1 MPDTLT
7 LIRPVSLYPPKPHN
21 PSPNKSATVNH
32 FRYDCFLQPIIQL
45 KTMTK
50 TTQGLS
56 PSLILLMSIATGLAV
71 ASNYY
76 AQPLLDTIARNFSLS
91 ASTAGFIVTA
101 AQLGYAAG
109 LLFLVPLGDMF
120 ERRMLIVSMTL
131 LAAGG
136 MLITASSQSLGM
148 LILGTALTGLF
159 SVVAQIL
166 IPLAATLATPDKRG
180 KVVGTIMSGL
190 LLGIL
195 LARTVAGLLANL
207 GGWRTVFWVA
217 SILMAL
223 MAIALWRGLPKMK
236 SDTQLNYPQLL
247 GSVFSLFIHDK
258 LLRTRAML
266 GCLTF
271 ANFSILWT
279 SMAFLLAAPPFNYS
293 EGMIGLFG
301 LAGAAG
307 ALGARPAG
315 GFADKGKS
323 HLTTTVGLL
332 LLLLSWLAI
341 WLGHTSVPMLIIGIL
356 ILDLTVQGV
365 HITNQTVIYR
375 IHPDARNRLTAG
387 YMTSYFIGGAAGSL
401 ISASAWQHA
410 GWAGVCL
417 AGTTVA
423 VLNLLVWWRGFHRQE
438 AVN

>member
-1 MPDTLT
+1 
-7 LIRPVSLYPPKPHN
+7 
-21 PSPNKSATVNH
+21 
-32 FRYDCFLQPIIQL
+32 
-45 KTMTK
+45 MTK
-50 TTQGLS
+50 TTPGLS
-56 PSLILLMSIATGLAV
+56 PALILLMSVATGLAV

-76 AQPLLDTIARNFSLS
+76 AQPLLDTIARAFNLS
-91 ASTAGFIVTA
+91 ASSAGFIVTA

-136 MLITASSQSLGM
+136 MLITASSQSLTM
-148 LILGTALTGLF
+148 MIVGTALTGLF

-166 IPLAATLATPDKRG
+166 VPRAATLASPDKRG

-195 LARTVAGLLANL
+195 LARTVAGLLASL
-207 GGWRTVFWVA
+207 GGWRTVYWVA
-217 SILMAL
+217 SVLMVVMAL
-223 MAIALWRGLPKMK
+223 ALWRGLPKVK
-236 SDTQLNYPQLL
+236 QENHLNYPQLL
-247 GSVFSLFIHDK
+247 ASVFSLFTQDK
-258 LLRTRAML
+258 LLRTRALL

-293 EGMIGLFG
+293 EGVIGLFG

-315 GFADKGKS
+315 GLADKGKS
-323 HLTTTVGLL
+323 HLTTTAGLV
-332 LLLLSWLAI
+332 LLLLSWAAI
-341 WLGHTSVPMLIIGIL
+341 WYGHVSVLALIVGIL
-356 ILDLTVQGV
+356 VLDLTVQGV

-375 IHPDARNRLTAG
+375 VKPEARNRLTAG

-410 GWAGVCL
+410 GWSGVCGIG
-417 AGTTVA
+417 AIVA
-423 VLNLLVWWRGFHRQE
+423 ALNLLVWWRGYHRQE
-438 AVN
+438 AIH

>member
-1 MPDTLT
+1 
-7 LIRPVSLYPPKPHN
+7 
-21 PSPNKSATVNH
+21 
-32 FRYDCFLQPIIQL
+32 
-45 KTMTK
+45 
-50 TTQGLS
+50 
-56 PSLILLMSIATGLAV
+56 MSVATGLAV

-76 AQPLLDTIARNFSLS
+76 AQPLLDTIARAFNLS
-91 ASTAGFIVTA
+91 ASSAGFIVTA

-136 MLITASSQSLGM
+136 MLITASSQSLTM
-148 LILGTALTGLF
+148 MIVGTALTGLF

-166 IPLAATLATPDKRG
+166 VPLAATLASPEKRG

-195 LARTVAGLLANL
+195 LARTVAGLLASL
-207 GGWRTVFWVA
+207 GGWRTVYWVA
-217 SILMAL
+217 SVLMVIMAL
-223 MAIALWRGLPKMK
+223 ALWRGLPKVK
-236 SDTQLNYPQLL
+236 QENHLNYPQLL
-247 GSVFSLFIHDK
+247 ASVFSLFTQDK
-258 LLRTRAML
+258 LLRTRALL
-266 GCLTF
+266 GCFTF

-293 EGMIGLFG
+293 EGVIGLFG

-315 GFADKGKS
+315 GLADKGKS
-323 HLTTTVGLL
+323 HLTTSAGLI
-332 LLLLSWLAI
+332 LLLLSWAAI
-341 WLGHTSVPMLIIGIL
+341 WYGHVSVLALIVGIL
-356 ILDLTVQGV
+356 VLDLTVQGV

-375 IHPDARNRLTAG
+375 VKPEARNRLTAG

-410 GWAGVCL
+410 GWSGVC
-417 AGTTVA
+417 AIGAIVA
-423 VLNLLVWWRGFHRQE
+423 TLNLLVWWRGYHRQD
-438 AVN
+438 AIH

>member
-1 MPDTLT
+1 
-7 LIRPVSLYPPKPHN
+7 
-21 PSPNKSATVNH
+21 
-32 FRYDCFLQPIIQL
+32 
-45 KTMTK
+45 MTK

-56 PSLILLMSIATGLAV
+56 PALILLMSVATGLAV

-76 AQPLLDTIARNFSLS
+76 AQPLLDTIARAFNLS
-91 ASTAGFIVTA
+91 ASSAGFIVTA

-136 MLITASSQSLGM
+136 MLITASSQSLTM
-148 LILGTALTGLF
+148 MIIGTALTGLF

-166 IPLAATLATPDKRG
+166 VPLAATLASPEKRG

-195 LARTVAGLLANL
+195 LARTVAGLLASL
-207 GGWRTVFWVA
+207 GGWRTVYWVA
-217 SILMAL
+217 SVLMVAMAL
-223 MAIALWRGLPKMK
+223 ALWRGLPKVK
-236 SDTQLNYPQLL
+236 PENHLNYPQLL
-247 GSVFSLFIHDK
+247 ASVFSLFTQDK
-258 LLRTRAML
+258 LLRTRALL
-266 GCLTF
+266 GCFTF

-279 SMAFLLAAPPFNYS
+279 SMAFLLASPPFNYS
-293 EGMIGLFG
+293 EGVIGLFG

-315 GFADKGKS
+315 GLADKGKS
-323 HLTTTVGLL
+323 HLTTSTGLV
-332 LLLLSWLAI
+332 LLLLSWAAI
-341 WLGHTSVPMLIIGIL
+341 WYGHTSVLALIVGIL
-356 ILDLTVQGV
+356 MLDLTVQGV

-375 IHPDARNRLTAG
+375 VKPEARNRLTAG

-410 GWAGVCL
+410 GWSGVC
-417 AGTTVA
+417 AIGAIVA
-423 VLNLLVWWRGFHRQE
+423 ALNLLVWWRGFHRQE
-438 AVN
+438 SIH

>member
-1 MPDTLT
+1 
-7 LIRPVSLYPPKPHN
+7 
-21 PSPNKSATVNH
+21 
-32 FRYDCFLQPIIQL
+32 
-45 KTMTK
+45 MTK
-50 TTQGLS
+50 TAQGLS
-56 PSLILLMSIATGLAV
+56 PALILLMSVATGLAV

-76 AQPLLDTIARNFSLS
+76 AQPLLDTIARAFNLS
-91 ASTAGFIVTA
+91 ASSAGFIVIA

-136 MLITASSQSLGM
+136 MLITASSQSLTM
-148 LILGTALTGLF
+148 MIVGTALTGLF

-166 IPLAATLATPDKRG
+166 VPLAATLASPEKRG

-195 LARTVAGLLANL
+195 LARTVAGLLASL
-207 GGWRTVFWVA
+207 GGWRTVYWVA
-217 SILMAL
+217 SVLMVIMAL
-223 MAIALWRGLPKMK
+223 ALWRGLPKVK
-236 SDTQLNYPQLL
+236 QENHLNYPQLL
-247 GSVFSLFIHDK
+247 ASVFSLFTQDK
-258 LLRTRAML
+258 LLRTRALL
-266 GCLTF
+266 GCFTF

-293 EGMIGLFG
+293 EGVIGLFG

-315 GFADKGKS
+315 GLADKGKS
-323 HLTTTVGLL
+323 HLTTSAGLV
-332 LLLLSWLAI
+332 LLLLSWAAI
-341 WLGHTSVPMLIIGIL
+341 WYGHISVLALIVGIL
-356 ILDLTVQGV
+356 VLDLTVQGV

-375 IHPDARNRLTAG
+375 VKPEARNRLTAG

-410 GWAGVCL
+410 GWSGVCTIG
-417 AGTTVA
+417 AIVA
-423 VLNLLVWWRGFHRQE
+423 TLNLLVWWRGYHRQD
-438 AVN
+438 AIN

>member
-1 MPDTLT
+1 
-7 LIRPVSLYPPKPHN
+7 
-21 PSPNKSATVNH
+21 
-32 FRYDCFLQPIIQL
+32 
-45 KTMTK
+45 MTK
-50 TTQGLS
+50 PNHELS
-56 PSLILLMSIATGLAV
+56 PALIVLMSIATGLAV

-91 ASTAGFIVTA
+91 ASSAGFIVTA

-120 ERRMLIVSMTL
+120 ERRRLIVSMTL

-136 MLITASSQSLGM
+136 MLITASSQSLAM
-148 LILGTALTGLF
+148 MILGTALTGLF

-166 IPLAATLATPDKRG
+166 VPLAATLASPDKRG

-217 SILMAL
+217 SVLMAL
-223 MAIALWRGLPKMK
+223 MALALWRGLPQMK
-236 SDTQLNYPQLL
+236 SETHLNYPQLL
-247 GSVFSLFIHDK
+247 GSVFSMFISDK
-258 LLRTRAML
+258 ILRTRVAGL
-266 GCLTF
+266 PDLCQLQH
-271 ANFSILWT
+271 SLT

-293 EGMIGLFG
+293 DGVIGLFG

-323 HLTTTVGLL
+323 HHTTTFGLL

-341 WLGHTSVPMLIIGIL
+341 WFGHTSVLALIIGIL
-356 ILDLTVQGV
+356 VLDLTVQGV

-401 ISASAWQHA
+401 ISASAWQHG

-417 AGTTVA
+417 AGATIALV
-423 VLNLLVWWRGFHRQE
+423 NLLVWWRGFHRQE
-438 AVN
+438 AAN

>member
-1 MPDTLT
+1 
-7 LIRPVSLYPPKPHN
+7 
-21 PSPNKSATVNH
+21 
-32 FRYDCFLQPIIQL
+32 
-45 KTMTK
+45 MTK

-56 PSLILLMSIATGLAV
+56 SSLILLMSIATGLAV

-166 IPLAATLATPDKRG
+166 VPLAATLATPDKRG

-236 SDTQLNYPQLL
+236 SDTHLNYPQLL

-293 EGMIGLFG
+293 EGTIGLFG

-323 HLTTTVGLL
+323 HLTTTTGLL
-332 LLLLSWLAI
+332 LLLLSWWAI
-341 WLGHTSVPMLIIGIL
+341 WLGHSSVPMLIIGIL
-356 ILDLTVQGV
+356 VLDLTVQGV

-423 VLNLLVWWRGFHRQE
+423 LLNLLVWWRGYHRQE

>member
-1 MPDTLT
+1 
-7 LIRPVSLYPPKPHN
+7 
-21 PSPNKSATVNH
+21 
-32 FRYDCFLQPIIQL
+32 
-45 KTMTK
+45 MTK
-50 TTQGLS
+50 TIQGLS
-56 PSLILLMSIATGLAV
+56 PALILLMSVATGLAV

-76 AQPLLDTIARNFSLS
+76 AQPLLDTIARAFNLS
-91 ASTAGFIVTA
+91 ASSAGFIVTA

-136 MLITASSQSLGM
+136 MLITASSQSLTM
-148 LILGTALTGLF
+148 MIVGTALTGLF

-166 IPLAATLATPDKRG
+166 VPLAATLASPEKRG

-207 GGWRTVFWVA
+207 GGWRTVYWVA
-217 SILMAL
+217 SVLMVIMAL
-223 MAIALWRGLPKMK
+223 ALWRGLPKVK
-236 SDTQLNYPQLL
+236 QENHLNYPQLL
-247 GSVFSLFIHDK
+247 ASVFSLFTQDK
-258 LLRTRAML
+258 LLRTRALL

-293 EGMIGLFG
+293 EGVIGLFG

-315 GFADKGKS
+315 GLADKGKS
-323 HLTTTVGLL
+323 HMTTTAGLI
-332 LLLLSWLAI
+332 LLLLSWAAI
-341 WLGHTSVPMLIIGIL
+341 WYGHVSVLALIVGIL
-356 ILDLTVQGV
+356 VLDLTVQGV

-375 IHPDARNRLTAG
+375 VKPEARNRLTAG

-410 GWAGVCL
+410 GWSGVCGIG
-417 AGTTVA
+417 AIVA
-423 VLNLLVWWRGFHRQE
+423 ALNLLVWWRGYHRQE
-438 AVN
+438 AIH

>member
-1 MPDTLT
+1 
-7 LIRPVSLYPPKPHN
+7 
-21 PSPNKSATVNH
+21 
-32 FRYDCFLQPIIQL
+32 
-45 KTMTK
+45 MTK
-50 TTQGLS
+50 TAQGLS
-56 PSLILLMSIATGLAV
+56 PALILLMSVATGLAV

-76 AQPLLDTIARNFSLS
+76 AQPLLDTIARAFNLS
-91 ASTAGFIVTA
+91 ASSAGFIVTA

-136 MLITASSQSLGM
+136 MLITASSQSLTM
-148 LILGTALTGLF
+148 MIVGTALTGLF

-166 IPLAATLATPDKRG
+166 VPLAATLASPEKRG

-195 LARTVAGLLANL
+195 LARTVAGLLASL
-207 GGWRTVFWVA
+207 GGWRTVYWVA
-217 SILMAL
+217 SVLMVIMAL
-223 MAIALWRGLPKMK
+223 ALWRGLPKVK
-236 SDTQLNYPQLL
+236 QENHLNYPQLL
-247 GSVFSLFIHDK
+247 ASVFSLFTQNK
-258 LLRTRAML
+258 LLRTRALL
-266 GCLTF
+266 GCFTF

-293 EGMIGLFG
+293 EGVIGLFG

-315 GFADKGKS
+315 GLADKGKS
-323 HLTTTVGLL
+323 HLTTSAGLV
-332 LLLLSWLAI
+332 LLLLSWAAI
-341 WLGHTSVPMLIIGIL
+341 WYGHISVLALIVGIL
-356 ILDLTVQGV
+356 VLDLTVQGV

-375 IHPDARNRLTAG
+375 VKPEARNRLTAG

-410 GWAGVCL
+410 GWSGVC
-417 AGTTVA
+417 AIGAIVA
-423 VLNLLVWWRGFHRQE
+423 TLNLVVWWRGYHRQD
-438 AVN
+438 AIN

>member
-1 MPDTLT
+1 
-7 LIRPVSLYPPKPHN
+7 
-21 PSPNKSATVNH
+21 
-32 FRYDCFLQPIIQL
+32 
-45 KTMTK
+45 MTK

-56 PSLILLMSIATGLAV
+56 PALILLMSVATGLAV

-76 AQPLLDTIARNFSLS
+76 AQPLLDTIARAFNLS
-91 ASTAGFIVTA
+91 ASSAGFIVTA

-136 MLITASSQSLGM
+136 MLITASSQSLTM
-148 LILGTALTGLF
+148 MIVGTALTGLF

-166 IPLAATLATPDKRG
+166 VPLAATLASPEKRG

-195 LARTVAGLLANL
+195 LARTVAGLLASL
-207 GGWRTVFWVA
+207 GGWRTVYWVA
-217 SILMAL
+217 SVLMVIMAL
-223 MAIALWRGLPKMK
+223 ALWRGLPKVK
-236 SDTQLNYPQLL
+236 QENHLNYPQLL
-247 GSVFSLFIHDK
+247 ASVFSLFTQDK
-258 LLRTRAML
+258 LLRTRALL
-266 GCLTF
+266 GCFTF

-293 EGMIGLFG
+293 EGVIGLFG

-315 GFADKGKS
+315 GLADKGKS
-323 HLTTTVGLL
+323 HLTTSAGLV
-332 LLLLSWLAI
+332 LLLLSWAAI
-341 WLGHTSVPMLIIGIL
+341 WYGHISVLALIVGIL
-356 ILDLTVQGV
+356 VLDLTVQGV

-375 IHPDARNRLTAG
+375 VKPEARNRLTAG

-410 GWAGVCL
+410 GWSGVC
-417 AGTTVA
+417 AIGAIVA
-423 VLNLLVWWRGFHRQE
+423 TLNLVVWWRGYHRQD
-438 AVN
+438 AIN

>member
-1 MPDTLT
+1 
-7 LIRPVSLYPPKPHN
+7 
-21 PSPNKSATVNH
+21 
-32 FRYDCFLQPIIQL
+32 
-45 KTMTK
+45 MTK

-56 PSLILLMSIATGLAV
+56 PALILLMSVATGLAV

-76 AQPLLDTIARNFSLS
+76 AQPLLDTIARAFNLS
-91 ASTAGFIVTA
+91 ASSAGFIVTA

-136 MLITASSQSLGM
+136 MLITASSQSLTM
-148 LILGTALTGLF
+148 MIIGTALTGLF

-166 IPLAATLATPDKRG
+166 VPLAATLASPEKRG

-195 LARTVAGLLANL
+195 LARTVAGLLASL
-207 GGWRTVFWVA
+207 GGWRTVYWVA
-217 SILMAL
+217 SVLMVIMAL
-223 MAIALWRGLPKMK
+223 ALWRGLPKVK
-236 SDTQLNYPQLL
+236 QENHLNYPQLL
-247 GSVFSLFIHDK
+247 ASVFSLFTQDK
-258 LLRTRAML
+258 LLRTRALL
-266 GCLTF
+266 GCFTF

-293 EGMIGLFG
+293 EGVIGLFG

-315 GFADKGKS
+315 GLADKGKS
-323 HLTTTVGLL
+323 HLTTSAGLV
-332 LLLLSWLAI
+332 LLLLSWAAI
-341 WLGHTSVPMLIIGIL
+341 WYGHVSVLALIVGIL
-356 ILDLTVQGV
+356 VLDLTVQGV

-375 IHPDARNRLTAG
+375 VKPEARNRLTAG

-410 GWAGVCL
+410 GWSGVC
-417 AGTTVA
+417 AIGAIVA
-423 VLNLLVWWRGFHRQE
+423 TLNLLVWWRGYHRQD
-438 AVN
+438 AIN

>member
-1 MPDTLT
+1 
-7 LIRPVSLYPPKPHN
+7 
-21 PSPNKSATVNH
+21 
-32 FRYDCFLQPIIQL
+32 
-45 KTMTK
+45 MTK
-50 TTQGLS
+50 TAQGLS
-56 PSLILLMSIATGLAV
+56 PALILLMSVATGLAV

-76 AQPLLDTIARNFSLS
+76 AQPLLDTIARAFNLS
-91 ASTAGFIVTA
+91 ASSAGFIVTA

-136 MLITASSQSLGM
+136 MLITASSQSLTM
-148 LILGTALTGLF
+148 MIVGTALTGLF

-166 IPLAATLATPDKRG
+166 VPLAATLASPEKRG

-195 LARTVAGLLANL
+195 LARTVAGLLASL
-207 GGWRTVFWVA
+207 GGWRTVYWVA
-217 SILMAL
+217 SVLMVIMAL
-223 MAIALWRGLPKMK
+223 ALWRGLPKVK
-236 SDTQLNYPQLL
+236 QENHLNYPQLL
-247 GSVFSLFIHDK
+247 ASVFSLFTQDK
-258 LLRTRAML
+258 LLRTRALL
-266 GCLTF
+266 GCFTF

-293 EGMIGLFG
+293 EGVIGLFG

-315 GFADKGKS
+315 GLADKGKS
-323 HLTTTVGLL
+323 HLTTSAGLV
-332 LLLLSWLAI
+332 LLLLSWTAI
-341 WLGHTSVPMLIIGIL
+341 WYGHISVLALIVGIL
-356 ILDLTVQGV
+356 VLDLTVQGV

-375 IHPDARNRLTAG
+375 VKPEARNRLTAG

-410 GWAGVCL
+410 GWSGVC
-417 AGTTVA
+417 AIGAIVA
-423 VLNLLVWWRGFHRQE
+423 TLNLLVWWRGYHRQD
-438 AVN
+438 AIH

>member
-1 MPDTLT
+1 
-7 LIRPVSLYPPKPHN
+7 
-21 PSPNKSATVNH
+21 
-32 FRYDCFLQPIIQL
+32 
-45 KTMTK
+45 MTK
-50 TTQGLS
+50 PNHELS
-56 PSLILLMSIATGLAV
+56 PALIVLISIATGLAV

-91 ASTAGFIVTA
+91 ASSAGFIVTA

-120 ERRMLIVSMTL
+120 ERRRLIVSMTL

-136 MLITASSQSLGM
+136 MLITASSQSLAM
-148 LILGTALTGLF
+148 MILGTALTGLF

-166 IPLAATLATPDKRG
+166 VPLAATLASPDKRG

-217 SILMAL
+217 SVLMAL
-223 MAIALWRGLPKMK
+223 MALALWRGLPQMK
-236 SDTQLNYPQLL
+236 SETHLNYPQLL
-247 GSVFSLFIHDK
+247 GSVFSMFISDK
-258 LLRTRAML
+258 ILRTRALL

-293 EGMIGLFG
+293 DGVIGLFG

-323 HLTTTVGLL
+323 HHTTTFGLL

-341 WLGHTSVPMLIIGIL
+341 WFGHTS
-356 ILDLTVQGV
+356 V

-401 ISASAWQHA
+401 ISASAWQHG

-417 AGTTVA
+417 AGATIALV
-423 VLNLLVWWRGFHRQE
+423 NLLVWWRGFHRQE
-438 AVN
+438 AAN

>member
-1 MPDTLT
+1 
-7 LIRPVSLYPPKPHN
+7 
-21 PSPNKSATVNH
+21 
-32 FRYDCFLQPIIQL
+32 
-45 KTMTK
+45 MTK
-50 TTQGLS
+50 PTHGLS
-56 PSLILLMSIATGLAV
+56 PALIVLMSVATGLAV

-76 AQPLLDTIARNFSLS
+76 AQPLLDTIAHHFSLS
-91 ASTAGFIVTA
+91 ASSAGFIVTA

-120 ERRMLIVSMTL
+120 ERRTLIVSMTL
-131 LAAGG
+131 LAADG
-136 MLITASSQSLGM
+136 MLITASSQSLSM
-148 LILGTALTGLF
+148 MILGTALTGLF

-166 IPLAATLATPDKRG
+166 VPLAATLATPATRG

-217 SILMAL
+217 SALMAL
-223 MAIALWRGLPKMK
+223 MAVALWRGLPKLK
-236 SDTQLNYPQLL
+236 SDTHLNYPQLL

-258 LLRTRAML
+258 LLRTRALL

-279 SMAFLLAAPPFNYS
+279 SMAFLLAAPPFSYS

-323 HLTTTVGLL
+323 HLTTTFGLL

-341 WLGHTSVPMLIIGIL
+341 WLGHTSVLALIIGIL
-356 ILDLTVQGV
+356 VLDLTVQGV

-375 IHPDARNRLTAG
+375 LHPDARNRLTAG

-417 AGTTVA
+417 AGVTVA
-423 VLNLLVWWRGFHRQE
+423 LLNLLVWWRGFHRQE

>member
-1 MPDTLT
+1 
-7 LIRPVSLYPPKPHN
+7 
-21 PSPNKSATVNH
+21 
-32 FRYDCFLQPIIQL
+32 
-45 KTMTK
+45 MTK

-56 PSLILLMSIATGLAV
+56 PALILLMSVATGLAV

-76 AQPLLDTIARNFSLS
+76 AQPLLDTIARAFDLS
-91 ASTAGFIVTA
+91 ASSAGFIVTA

-136 MLITASSQSLGM
+136 MLITASSQSLTM
-148 LILGTALTGLF
+148 MIIGTALTGLF

-166 IPLAATLATPDKRG
+166 VPLAATLASPEKRG

-195 LARTVAGLLANL
+195 LARTVAGLLASL
-207 GGWRTVFWVA
+207 GGWRTVYWVA
-217 SILMAL
+217 SVLMLIMAL
-223 MAIALWRGLPKMK
+223 ALWRGLPKVK
-236 SDTQLNYPQLL
+236 QENHLNYPQLL
-247 GSVFSLFIHDK
+247 ASVFSLFTRDK
-258 LLRTRAML
+258 LLRTRAIL

-293 EGMIGLFG
+293 EGVIGLFG

-315 GFADKGKS
+315 GLADKGKS
-323 HLTTTVGLL
+323 HMTTSAGLV
-332 LLLLSWLAI
+332 LLLLSWAAI
-341 WLGHTSVPMLIIGIL
+341 WYGHVSVLALIVGIL
-356 ILDLTVQGV
+356 VLDLTVQGV

-375 IHPDARNRLTAG
+375 VKPDARNRLTAG
-387 YMTSYFIGGAAGSL
+387 YMTSYFIGGAAGSQPPPGSMRAGRECAP
-401 ISASAWQHA
+401 SAPSS
-410 GWAGVCL
+410 
-417 AGTTVA
+417 
-423 VLNLLVWWRGFHRQE
+423 RR
-438 AVN
+438 

>member
-1 MPDTLT
+1 
-7 LIRPVSLYPPKPHN
+7 
-21 PSPNKSATVNH
+21 
-32 FRYDCFLQPIIQL
+32 
-45 KTMTK
+45 MTK
-50 TTQGLS
+50 TSQGLS
-56 PSLILLMSIATGLAV
+56 PALILLMSVATGLAV

-76 AQPLLDTIARNFSLS
+76 AQPLLDTIARAFDLS
-91 ASTAGFIVTA
+91 ASSAGFIVTA

-136 MLITASSQSLGM
+136 MLITASSQSLTM
-148 LILGTALTGLF
+148 MIVGTALTGLF

-166 IPLAATLATPDKRG
+166 VPLAATLASPEKRG

-195 LARTVAGLLANL
+195 LARTVAGLLASL
-207 GGWRTVFWVA
+207 GGWRTVYWVA
-217 SILMAL
+217 SVLMVVMAL
-223 MAIALWRGLPKMK
+223 ALWRGLPKVK
-236 SDTQLNYPQLL
+236 QENHLNYPQLL
-247 GSVFSLFIHDK
+247 ASVFSLFTQDK
-258 LLRTRAML
+258 LLRTRALL

-293 EGMIGLFG
+293 EGVIGLFG

-315 GFADKGKS
+315 GLADKGKS
-323 HLTTTVGLL
+323 HMTTTAGLI
-332 LLLLSWLAI
+332 LLLLSWAAI
-341 WLGHTSVPMLIIGIL
+341 WYGHVSVLALIVGIL
-356 ILDLTVQGV
+356 VLDLTVQGV

-375 IHPDARNRLTAG
+375 AKPEARNRLTAG

-410 GWAGVCL
+410 GWSGVCGIGAL
-417 AGTTVA
+417 VA
-423 VLNLLVWWRGFHRQE
+423 ALNLVVWWRGYHRQE
-438 AVN
+438 AIH

>member
-1 MPDTLT
+1 
-7 LIRPVSLYPPKPHN
+7 
-21 PSPNKSATVNH
+21 
-32 FRYDCFLQPIIQL
+32 
-45 KTMTK
+45 MTK

-166 IPLAATLATPDKRG
+166 VPLAATLATPDKRG

-236 SDTQLNYPQLL
+236 SDTHLNYPQLL
-247 GSVFSLFIHDK
+247 GSVFSLFTHDK

-307 ALGARPAG
+307 ALGARPTG

-356 ILDLTVQGV
+356 VLDLTVQGV

>member
-1 MPDTLT
+1 
-7 LIRPVSLYPPKPHN
+7 
-21 PSPNKSATVNH
+21 
-32 FRYDCFLQPIIQL
+32 
-45 KTMTK
+45 MTK
-50 TTQGLS
+50 PNHGLS
-56 PSLILLMSIATGLAV
+56 PALIVLMSVATGLAV

-76 AQPLLDTIARNFSLS
+76 AQPLLDTIAHHFSLS
-91 ASTAGFIVTA
+91 ASSAGFIVAA

-136 MLITASSQSLGM
+136 MLITASSQSLSM
-148 LILGTALTGLF
+148 MILGTALTGLF

-166 IPLAATLATPDKRG
+166 VPLAATLATPDTRG

-217 SILMAL
+217 SALMAL
-223 MAIALWRGLPKMK
+223 MAVALWRGLPKLK
-236 SDTQLNYPQLL
+236 SDTHLNYPQLL

-258 LLRTRAML
+258 LLRTRALL

-279 SMAFLLAAPPFNYS
+279 SMAFLLAAPPFSYS

-341 WLGHTSVPMLIIGIL
+341 WLGHTSVLALIIGIL

-375 IHPDARNRLTAG
+375 LHPDARNRLTAG

-417 AGTTVA
+417 AGVTVA
-423 VLNLLVWWRGFHRQE
+423 LLNLLVWWRGFHRQE

>member
-1 MPDTLT
+1 
-7 LIRPVSLYPPKPHN
+7 
-21 PSPNKSATVNH
+21 
-32 FRYDCFLQPIIQL
+32 
-45 KTMTK
+45 MTK

-56 PSLILLMSIATGLAV
+56 PALILLMSVATGLAV

-76 AQPLLDTIARNFSLS
+76 AQPLLDTIARAFNLS
-91 ASTAGFIVTA
+91 ASSAGFIVTA

-136 MLITASSQSLGM
+136 MLITASSQSLTM
-148 LILGTALTGLF
+148 MIVGTALTGLF

-166 IPLAATLATPDKRG
+166 VPLAATLASPEKRG

-195 LARTVAGLLANL
+195 LARTVAGLLASL
-207 GGWRTVFWVA
+207 GGWRTVYWVA
-217 SILMAL
+217 SVLMVVMAL
-223 MAIALWRGLPKMK
+223 ALWRGLPKVK
-236 SDTQLNYPQLL
+236 QENHLNYPQLL
-247 GSVFSLFIHDK
+247 ASVFSLFTQDK
-258 LLRTRAML
+258 LLRTRALL
-266 GCLTF
+266 GCFTF

-293 EGMIGLFG
+293 EGVIGLFG

-315 GFADKGKS
+315 GLADKGKS
-323 HLTTTVGLL
+323 HMTTTAGLI
-332 LLLLSWLAI
+332 LLLLSWAAI
-341 WLGHTSVPMLIIGIL
+341 WYGHVSVLALIVGIL
-356 ILDLTVQGV
+356 VLDLTVQGV

-375 IHPDARNRLTAG
+375 LKPEARNRLTAG

-410 GWAGVCL
+410 GWTGVC
-417 AGTTVA
+417 AIGAIMA
-423 VLNLLVWWRGFHRQE
+423 VLNLLVWWRGYHRQE
-438 AVN
+438 AIH

>member
-1 MPDTLT
+1 
-7 LIRPVSLYPPKPHN
+7 
-21 PSPNKSATVNH
+21 
-32 FRYDCFLQPIIQL
+32 
-45 KTMTK
+45 MTK

-56 PSLILLMSIATGLAV
+56 PALILLMSVATGLAV

-76 AQPLLDTIARNFSLS
+76 AQPLLDTIARAFNLS
-91 ASTAGFIVTA
+91 ASSAGFIVTA

-136 MLITASSQSLGM
+136 MLITASSQSLTM
-148 LILGTALTGLF
+148 MIIGTALTGLF

-166 IPLAATLATPDKRG
+166 VPLAATLASPEKRG

-195 LARTVAGLLANL
+195 LARTVAGLLASL
-207 GGWRTVFWVA
+207 GGWRTVYWVA
-217 SILMAL
+217 SVLMVVMAL
-223 MAIALWRGLPKMK
+223 ALWRGLPKVK
-236 SDTQLNYPQLL
+236 QENHLNYPQLL
-247 GSVFSLFIHDK
+247 ASVFSLFTQDK
-258 LLRTRAML
+258 LLRTRALL
-266 GCLTF
+266 GCFTF

-293 EGMIGLFG
+293 EGVIGLFG

-315 GFADKGKS
+315 GLADKGKS
-323 HLTTTVGLL
+323 HMTTTAGLI
-332 LLLLSWLAI
+332 LLLLSWAAI
-341 WLGHTSVPMLIIGIL
+341 WYGHVSVLALIVGIL
-356 ILDLTVQGV
+356 VLDLTVQGV

-375 IHPDARNRLTAG
+375 VKPEARNRLTAG

-410 GWAGVCL
+410 GWSGVCGIG
-417 AGTTVA
+417 AIVA
-423 VLNLLVWWRGFHRQE
+423 ALNLVVWWRGYHRQE
-438 AVN
+438 AIH

>member
-1 MPDTLT
+1 
-7 LIRPVSLYPPKPHN
+7 
-21 PSPNKSATVNH
+21 
-32 FRYDCFLQPIIQL
+32 
-45 KTMTK
+45 MTK

-56 PSLILLMSIATGLAV
+56 PALILLMSVATGLAV

-76 AQPLLDTIARNFSLS
+76 AQPLLDTIARAFNLS
-91 ASTAGFIVTA
+91 ASSAGFIVTA

-136 MLITASSQSLGM
+136 MLITASSQSLTM
-148 LILGTALTGLF
+148 MIVGTALTGLF

-166 IPLAATLATPDKRG
+166 VPLAATLASPEKRG

-195 LARTVAGLLANL
+195 LARTVAGLLASL
-207 GGWRTVFWVA
+207 GGWRTVYWVA
-217 SILMAL
+217 SVLMVIMAL
-223 MAIALWRGLPKMK
+223 ALWRGLPKVK
-236 SDTQLNYPQLL
+236 QENHLNYPQLL
-247 GSVFSLFIHDK
+247 ASVFSLFTQDK
-258 LLRTRAML
+258 LLRTRALL
-266 GCLTF
+266 GCFTF

-293 EGMIGLFG
+293 EGVIGLFG

-315 GFADKGKS
+315 GLADKGKS
-323 HLTTTVGLL
+323 HLTTSAGLV
-332 LLLLSWLAI
+332 LLLLSWAAI
-341 WLGHTSVPMLIIGIL
+341 WYGHVSVLALIVGIL
-356 ILDLTVQGV
+356 VLDLTVQGV

-375 IHPDARNRLTAG
+375 VKPEARNRLTAG

-410 GWAGVCL
+410 GWSGVC
-417 AGTTVA
+417 AIGAIVA
-423 VLNLLVWWRGFHRQE
+423 TLNLLVWWRGYHRQD
-438 AVN
+438 AIN

>member
-1 MPDTLT
+1 
-7 LIRPVSLYPPKPHN
+7 
-21 PSPNKSATVNH
+21 
-32 FRYDCFLQPIIQL
+32 
-45 KTMTK
+45 MTK
-50 TTQGLS
+50 TAQGLS
-56 PSLILLMSIATGLAV
+56 PALILLMSVATGLAV

-76 AQPLLDTIARNFSLS
+76 AQPLLDTIARAFNLS
-91 ASTAGFIVTA
+91 ASSAGFIVTA

-136 MLITASSQSLGM
+136 MLITASSQSLTM
-148 LILGTALTGLF
+148 MIVGTALTGLF

-166 IPLAATLATPDKRG
+166 VPLAATLASPEKRG

-195 LARTVAGLLANL
+195 LARTVAGLLASL
-207 GGWRTVFWVA
+207 GGWRTVYWVA
-217 SILMAL
+217 SVLMVVMAL
-223 MAIALWRGLPKMK
+223 ALWRGLPKVK
-236 SDTQLNYPQLL
+236 QENHLNYPQLL
-247 GSVFSLFIHDK
+247 ASVFSLFTQDK
-258 LLRTRAML
+258 LLRTRALL
-266 GCLTF
+266 GCFTF

-293 EGMIGLFG
+293 EGVIGLFG

-315 GFADKGKS
+315 GLADKGKS
-323 HLTTTVGLL
+323 HLTTSAGLV
-332 LLLLSWLAI
+332 LLLLSWAAI
-341 WLGHTSVPMLIIGIL
+341 WYGHISVLALIVGIL
-356 ILDLTVQGV
+356 VLDLTIQGV

-375 IHPDARNRLTAG
+375 VKPEARNRLTAG

-410 GWAGVCL
+410 GWSGVC
-417 AGTTVA
+417 AIGAIVA
-423 VLNLLVWWRGFHRQE
+423 TLNLLVWWRGYHRQD
-438 AVN
+438 AIN

>member
-1 MPDTLT
+1 
-7 LIRPVSLYPPKPHN
+7 
-21 PSPNKSATVNH
+21 
-32 FRYDCFLQPIIQL
+32 
-45 KTMTK
+45 MTK

-56 PSLILLMSIATGLAV
+56 PALILLMSVATGLAV

-76 AQPLLDTIARNFSLS
+76 AQPLLDTIARAFDLS
-91 ASTAGFIVTA
+91 ASSAGFIVTA

-136 MLITASSQSLGM
+136 MLITASSQSLTM
-148 LILGTALTGLF
+148 MIIGTALTGLF

-166 IPLAATLATPDKRG
+166 VPLAATLASPEKRG

-195 LARTVAGLLANL
+195 LARTVAGLLASL
-207 GGWRTVFWVA
+207 GGWRTVYWVA
-217 SILMAL
+217 SVLMVIMAL
-223 MAIALWRGLPKMK
+223 APWRGLPRVK
-236 SDTQLNYPQLL
+236 QENHLNYPQLL
-247 GSVFSLFIHDK
+247 ASVFSLFTRDK
-258 LLRTRAML
+258 LLRTRAIL

-293 EGMIGLFG
+293 EGVIGLFG

-315 GFADKGKS
+315 GLADKGKS
-323 HLTTTVGLL
+323 HMTTSAGLV
-332 LLLLSWLAI
+332 LLLLSWAAI
-341 WLGHTSVPMLIIGIL
+341 WYGHVSVLALIVGIL
-356 ILDLTVQGV
+356 VLDLTVQGV

-375 IHPDARNRLTAG
+375 VKPDARNRLTAG

-410 GWAGVCL
+410 GWTGVC
-417 AGTTVA
+417 AIGAIVA
-423 VLNLLVWWRGFHRQE
+423 AINLLVWWRGYHRQE
-438 AVN
+438 AIH

>member
-1 MPDTLT
+1 
-7 LIRPVSLYPPKPHN
+7 
-21 PSPNKSATVNH
+21 
-32 FRYDCFLQPIIQL
+32 
-45 KTMTK
+45 MTK

-56 PSLILLMSIATGLAV
+56 PALILLMSVATGLAV

-76 AQPLLDTIARNFSLS
+76 AQPLLDTIARAFDLS
-91 ASTAGFIVTA
+91 ASSAGFIVTA

-136 MLITASSQSLGM
+136 MLITASSQSLTM
-148 LILGTALTGLF
+148 MIIGTALTGLF

-166 IPLAATLATPDKRG
+166 VPLAATLASPEKRG

-195 LARTVAGLLANL
+195 LARTVAGLLASL
-207 GGWRTVFWVA
+207 GGWRTVYWVA
-217 SILMAL
+217 SVLMLIMAL
-223 MAIALWRGLPKMK
+223 ALWRGLPKVK
-236 SDTQLNYPQLL
+236 QENHLNYPQLL
-247 GSVFSLFIHDK
+247 ASVFSLFTRDK
-258 LLRTRAML
+258 LLRTRAIL

-293 EGMIGLFG
+293 EGVIGLFG

-307 ALGARPAG
+307 ALCARPAG
-315 GFADKGKS
+315 GLADKGKS
-323 HLTTTVGLL
+323 HMTTSAGLV
-332 LLLLSWLAI
+332 LLLLSWAAI
-341 WLGHTSVPMLIIGIL
+341 WYGHVSVLALIVGIL
-356 ILDLTVQGV
+356 VLDLTVQGV

-375 IHPDARNRLTAG
+375 VKPDARNRLTAG

-410 GWAGVCL
+410 GWTGVC
-417 AGTTVA
+417 AIGAIVA
-423 VLNLLVWWRGFHRQE
+423 AINLLVWWRGYHRQE
-438 AVN
+438 AIH

>member
-1 MPDTLT
+1 
-7 LIRPVSLYPPKPHN
+7 
-21 PSPNKSATVNH
+21 
-32 FRYDCFLQPIIQL
+32 
-45 KTMTK
+45 
-50 TTQGLS
+50 
-56 PSLILLMSIATGLAV
+56 MSVATGLAV

-76 AQPLLDTIARNFSLS
+76 AQPLLDTIARAFNLS
-91 ASTAGFIVTA
+91 ASSAGFIVTA

-136 MLITASSQSLGM
+136 MLITASSQSLTM
-148 LILGTALTGLF
+148 MIVGTALTGLF

-166 IPLAATLATPDKRG
+166 VPLAATLASPEKRG

-195 LARTVAGLLANL
+195 LARTVAGLLASL
-207 GGWRTVFWVA
+207 GGWRTVYWVA
-217 SILMAL
+217 SVLMVIMAL
-223 MAIALWRGLPKMK
+223 ALWRGLPKVK
-236 SDTQLNYPQLL
+236 QENHLNYPQLL
-247 GSVFSLFIHDK
+247 ASVFSLFTQDK
-258 LLRTRAML
+258 LLRTRALL
-266 GCLTF
+266 GCFTF

-293 EGMIGLFG
+293 EGVIGLFG

-315 GFADKGKS
+315 GLADKGKS
-323 HLTTTVGLL
+323 HLTTSAGLV
-332 LLLLSWLAI
+332 LLLLSWAAI
-341 WLGHTSVPMLIIGIL
+341 WYGHISVLALIVGIL
-356 ILDLTVQGV
+356 VLDLTVQGV

-375 IHPDARNRLTAG
+375 VKPEARNRLTAG

-410 GWAGVCL
+410 GWSGVC
-417 AGTTVA
+417 AIGAIVA
-423 VLNLLVWWRGFHRQE
+423 TLNLLVWWRGYHRQD
-438 AVN
+438 AIH